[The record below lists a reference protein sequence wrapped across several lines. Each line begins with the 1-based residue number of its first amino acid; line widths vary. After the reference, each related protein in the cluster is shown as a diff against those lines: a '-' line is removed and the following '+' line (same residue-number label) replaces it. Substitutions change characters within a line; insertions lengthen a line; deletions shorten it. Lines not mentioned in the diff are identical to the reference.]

1 MQFELVSFALCPYVQ
16 RSVITMKWKKADF
29 KVTYIDL
36 QNPPEWFDQISPLG
50 QVPVLKVN
58 EKEIIFESAVI
69 NEFFDELVPPQ
80 LHPKNLVQKAKERSW
95 IEYGSSLLGDQY
107 LLMKETNSNKLNK
120 LTMEFFEGLARLEP
134 VLGEGPYFRGQDFS
148 LVDAAYA
155 PLFMRLELIPTLS
168 QSSEWAE
175 MPKVKAWSK
184 SLLALPEVKESV
196 LPDFS
201 IQFKKML
208 KEIGSALLK

>member
-1 MQFELVSFALCPYVQ
+1 
-16 RSVITMKWKKADF
+16 MKWKKADF